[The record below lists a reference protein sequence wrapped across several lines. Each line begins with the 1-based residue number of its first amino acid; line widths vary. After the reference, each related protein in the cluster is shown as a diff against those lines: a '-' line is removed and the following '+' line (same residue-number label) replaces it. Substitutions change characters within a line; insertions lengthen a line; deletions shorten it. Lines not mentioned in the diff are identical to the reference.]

1 MATKPQV
8 EALSD
13 YLARIEQQ
21 AQPLPVCEVTHP
33 NAVDGAIHAGV
44 YAGIR
49 LVKGDKVQARL
60 SDGSTL

>member
-1 MATKPQV
+1 MATKPHI

-13 YLARIEQQ
+13 YLARIELQ

-33 NAVDGAIHAGV
+33 QAVDGAVHNGT

-49 LVKGDKVQARL
+49 LVKGDKVSARL
-60 SDGSTL
+60 SDGSVL